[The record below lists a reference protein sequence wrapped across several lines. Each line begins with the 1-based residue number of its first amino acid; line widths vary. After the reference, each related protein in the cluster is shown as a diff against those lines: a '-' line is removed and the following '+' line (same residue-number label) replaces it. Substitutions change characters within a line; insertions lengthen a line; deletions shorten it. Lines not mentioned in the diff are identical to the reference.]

1 LNPQTEKT
9 SNIEVNMLPHTSPAE
24 IIQQAFPGIHAV
36 EAQEMANTGE
46 VHTYPSRHILCREG
60 SIEDVFYIIL
70 SGEVKVTKLIN
81 EVEVRDL
88 STLQQGDF
96 FGEMALIHDAPR
108 AATVTTTKPTTVLEI
123 SKLDFD
129 KILRRSS
136 SVSMAMVRE
145 VSRRLRENDE
155 MAIEDLRFKAKE
167 LAAAYQQL
175 AEQDYARQEFLTT
188 IAHEIRT
195 PLTASYGYIQSIG
208 AGVIT
213 GEEIDA
219 ALDTVGRNLQQI
231 ITLVNDILFL
241 QEMELILLEFEPTDI
256 GELVSLAV
264 EQQSELA
271 KKHEVNL
278 ILDIAP
284 DLPQIPADGKSL
296 ERVINILLDNAIK
309 FSPDG
314 GDTIISV
321 NSDETYLWIRVQDDG
336 VGIPSE
342 AIPRLYRRFFRLDEV
357 QGHLFS
363 GAGLGLSIARQV
375 VEQHGGWIDV
385 QSELGKG
392 STFTI
397 FLHIED
403 EIN

>member
-1 LNPQTEKT
+1 
-9 SNIEVNMLPHTSPAE
+9 
-24 IIQQAFPGIHAV
+24 
-36 EAQEMANTGE
+36 
-46 VHTYPSRHILCREG
+46 
-60 SIEDVFYIIL
+60 
-70 SGEVKVTKLIN
+70 
-81 EVEVRDL
+81 
-88 STLQQGDF
+88 
-96 FGEMALIHDAPR
+96 
-108 AATVTTTKPTTVLEI
+108 
-123 SKLDFD
+123 
-129 KILRRSS
+129 
-136 SVSMAMVRE
+136 
-145 VSRRLRENDE
+145 